1 MNATPSAVP
10 RLPQGEFIALIAALF
25 ATIAISIDAMLPAM
39 PEIAAALSPNAP
51 NRAQLVVT
59 SFVFGMGIGTLFA
72 GPLAD
77 RFGRKYVIMAGG
89 AVYMLASLACYFA
102 GSLDAL
108 LIARVV
114 QGIGAAAPRTVSM
127 ALMRDLYKGREMA
140 RIMSF
145 VMMVFI
151 MVPAVAPLMGQG
163 VIALAGWH
171 AIFLVYVGFAVLT
184 LIWLGL
190 RQPETLTPENR
201 RSLSL
206 PSLWAATKELMSH
219 RIVLVSIAA
228 QTLTLAALFATLS
241 SMQGIF
247 DQRFGRAD
255 SFALWFAFIA
265 VGSSL
270 GSIINAK
277 VVMRMG
283 MRKVVSMTY
292 AGVLVLTLGL
302 LVLNAV
308 ELMPEVLAFP
318 AHLLW
323 SIVLFAMMGLSM
335 GNLNALAMEP
345 VGHIAGL
352 AASVTSAIST
362 VISVALAV
370 PVGQAFDGTA
380 LPLMAGVSVFIGL
393 AWVLMQLAPKREE
406 SVKPLA

>member
-1 MNATPSAVP
+1 MTPAKPLS
-10 RLPQGEFIALIAALF
+10 QGEFVALIAALF
-25 ATIAISIDAMLPAM
+25 ATIALSIDAMLPAL
-39 PEIAAALSPNAP
+39 PEIAAALSPEAP

-59 SFVFGMGIGTLFA
+59 SFVFGMGLGTLFA

-77 RFGRKYVIMAGG
+77 RFGRKRVILAG
-89 AVYMLASLACYFA
+89 ALVYLLASVACYLA
-102 GSLDAL
+102 GTLDAL

-114 QGIGAAAPRTVSM
+114 QGIGAAGPRTVSM

-171 AIFLVYVGFAVLT
+171 AIFLVYVGFAIVT
-184 LIWLGL
+184 TSWLGL

-201 RSLSL
+201 RALSL
-206 PSLWAATKELMSH
+206 PLMWSGTREILGH

-247 DQRFGRAD
+247 DQRFDRAD
-255 SFALWFAFIA
+255 SFPLWFAFIA
-265 VGSSL
+265 VGSSI
-270 GSIINAK
+270 GSITNAR
-277 VVMRMG
+277 VVMRLG
-283 MRKVVSMTY
+283 MRRVVNLTY
-292 AGVLVLTLGL
+292 AALLALTVALLALIALG
-302 LVLNAV
+302 
-308 ELMPEVLAFP
+308 LMPEALAFA
-318 AHLLW
+318 AHVLW
-323 SIVLFAMMGLSM
+323 SIALFAMMGLSM

-345 VGHIAGL
+345 VGHVAGL

-362 VISVALAV
+362 VGSVVLAV
-370 PVGQAFDGTA
+370 PVGLAFDGTA
-380 LPLMAGVSVFIGL
+380 LPLMAGVALYVGL
-393 AWVLMQLAPKREE
+393 ALVLMRLAPRRGEGI
-406 SVKPLA
+406 SPSA